1 MTSERIIAIRSLE
14 VTARVGFPEEERSR
28 PQKLLMDLSFTAADQ
43 PVDLGDD
50 ITRTVDYFAVS
61 RRVISIA
68 AERPRKLIETLADD
82 TAAIL
87 LAEFSLCWVEI
98 TIRKFILPDAEWVSV
113 SLRRESEQWS

>member
-14 VTARVGFPEEERSR
+14 VTARVGVPEEERSQ

-61 RRVISIA
+61 RRVIAIA

-87 LAEFSLCWVEI
+87 LAECGLRWVEI

-113 SLRRESEQWS
+113 SLRRESEQRS

>member
-1 MTSERIIAIRSLE
+1 MTSERIIAIKSLE
-14 VTARVGFPEEERSR
+14 VMARVGVPEEERSQ

-61 RRVISIA
+61 RRVIAIA

-113 SLRRESEQWS
+113 SLRRESGQRS

>member
-1 MTSERIIAIRSLE
+1 MTSERIIAIKSLE
-14 VTARVGFPEEERSR
+14 VMARVGVPEEERSQ

-50 ITRTVDYFAVS
+50 ITPTVDYFAVS
-61 RRVISIA
+61 RRVIAIA
-68 AERPRKLIETLADD
+68 AVRPRKLIETLADD

-113 SLRRESEQWS
+113 SLRRESGQRS